1 MDILQDI
8 VDWGRDKELEG
19 SKVVVT
25 PVKSGD
31 TLQEVAPILPLE
43 AQGGWE
49 QECSISIKD
58 TEGVG
63 STENK
68 DKGRDN
74 RVRDNKDKDSMVKD
88 WGLQSETGRGLGEGE
103 EGGKKGIERGGEKI
117 KVVKRGNLERIQ
129 RSKVRLGVEER
140 LEVIG
145 RSKEMT

>member
-1 MDILQDI
+1 MDILQDF

-25 PVKSGD
+25 SEESGD

-68 DKGRDN
+68 NKGRDN

-88 WGLQSETGRGLGEGE
+88 WGLQSETERGLGEGE
-103 EGGKKGIERGGEKI
+103 EG
-117 KVVKRGNLERIQ
+117 
-129 RSKVRLGVEER
+129 EER
-140 LEVIG
+140 KKSD
-145 RSKEMT
+145 RKR